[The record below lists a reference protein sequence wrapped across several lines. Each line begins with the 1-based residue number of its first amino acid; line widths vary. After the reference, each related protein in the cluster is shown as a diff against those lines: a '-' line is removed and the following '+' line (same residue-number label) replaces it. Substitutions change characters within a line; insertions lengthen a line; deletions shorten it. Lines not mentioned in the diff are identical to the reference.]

1 MEAGMRNKQDNR
13 EMIERLCADTWR
25 ELYSFIYYK
34 VQNREEAED
43 ITQETYVKAIS
54 FLNRNDVTILEC
66 KKYLKFIAMNVI
78 RDQWRAKKRRSS
90 INIEDVKPEEISLED
105 FSDSVTEKNRL
116 EEAMNRLTKEQH
128 TVIELRIIK
137 GYTVAETAKLMQK
150 KEGAVRVLQ
159 LRAVKALAKL
169 LETEQ
174 GKEES

>member
-1 MEAGMRNKQDNR
+1 MRNKQDNR

-25 ELYSFIYYK
+25 ELYRFIYYK

-54 FLNRNDVTILEC
+54 FLNRNDVAILEC
-66 KKYLKFIAMNVI
+66 LKYLKFIAMNVI

-105 FSDSVTEKNRL
+105 FADSLTEKNRL

-159 LRAVKALAKL
+159 LRGVKALAKL

-174 GKEES
+174 GKEER

>member
-1 MEAGMRNKQDNR
+1 MRNKQDNS
-13 EMIERLCADTWR
+13 EMIEKLCADTWR

-54 FLNRNDVTILEC
+54 FLNRNDVNILEC

-78 RDQWRAKKRRSS
+78 RDQWRAKKRQNSS
-90 INIEDVKPEEISLED
+90 VNIEDVNPEEMALED
-105 FSDSVTEKNRL
+105 FTDSLTEKNQI
-116 EEAMNRLTKEQH
+116 EEALSCLTREQQ

-137 GYTVAETAKLMQK
+137 GYTVAETAGLMQK

-159 LRAVKALAKL
+159 LRAVKALARI
-169 LETEQ
+169 LETVQ
-174 GKEES
+174 GKEER

>member
-1 MEAGMRNKQDNR
+1 MRNKQDNR

-25 ELYSFIYYK
+25 ELYRFIYYK

-105 FSDSVTEKNRL
+105 FADSLTEKNRL

-174 GKEES
+174 GKEER